1 MEIIFILFI
10 ALILIIIA
18 TVKFKVHPVY
28 SLIIASIAV
37 GFLFGF
43 DSKLIV
49 KSISEG
55 FGKTL
60 SSIGLIIAFGT
71 TIGIFL
77 ENNGGTKVIAE
88 KILNSIPVK
97 RSPLPKPCF
106 TVSRNAKLK
115 LACSPGERL
124 LSFIST
130 SFRV

>member
-18 TVKFKVHPVY
+18 TVKFKVHPVF

-97 RSPLPKPCF
+97 RSPLAMNIIGFIISIPVFCDSGF
-106 TVSRNAKLK
+106 VI
-115 LACSPGERL
+115 
-124 LSFIST
+124 LSSLNKAIKH
-130 SFRV
+130 

>member
-97 RSPLPKPCF
+97 KITLGNEHYRIYYFYTGFL
-106 TVSRNAKLK
+106 
-115 LACSPGERL
+115 
-124 LSFIST
+124 
-130 SFRV
+130 